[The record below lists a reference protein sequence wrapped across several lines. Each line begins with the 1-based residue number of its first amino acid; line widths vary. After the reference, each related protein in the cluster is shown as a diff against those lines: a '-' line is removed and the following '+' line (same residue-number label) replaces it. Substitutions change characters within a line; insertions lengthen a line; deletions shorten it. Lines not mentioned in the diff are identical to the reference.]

1 MSIAPYI
8 GNLGGIFNFLQ
19 SLLSLFQGPMLALL
33 LLGALS
39 KRATGTGG
47 IITLVSGVALAGIL
61 SWVIELNMLYVAFF
75 TFCSALPTLWIIS
88 GFTQPHSAEH
98 LKTLTYS
105 PWSAR

>member
-1 MSIAPYI
+1 
-8 GNLGGIFNFLQ
+8 
-19 SLLSLFQGPMLALL
+19 MLALL

-47 IITLVSGVALAGIL
+47 IITLVNGVVLAGIL

-75 TFCSALPTLWIIS
+75 TFCYAPTLWIIS

-105 PWSAR
+105 PWGVR